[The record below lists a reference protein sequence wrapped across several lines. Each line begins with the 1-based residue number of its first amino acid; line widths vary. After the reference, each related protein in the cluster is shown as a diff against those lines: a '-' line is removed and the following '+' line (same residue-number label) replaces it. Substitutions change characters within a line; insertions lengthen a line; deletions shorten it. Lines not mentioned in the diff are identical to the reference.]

1 MPDSHQANDATSLMQ
16 PQPPPGRPHPPY
28 HRWVDF
34 LPGSKPDSPED
45 RHDDGSVLKRVSL
58 DATAT
63 WCGDDEEDDDD
74 YCYGDNDGRRPPND
88 GGGGHGNNSSNPLDV
103 EDTMMMLDWT
113 DDDADHMDT
122 GALPGLMM
130 MDDYDQHHEDS
141 HALLNEVF
149 LGEAEVPSSPMR
161 TECCW
166 DHLDAPD
173 DDDDDHIDADNNNN
187 NDDAKSAG
195 SGAHCLEAARFS
207 SSSPSS
213 LSARG
218 VTRTH
223 SSGSSSAG
231 SAASGSDAQLSLQE
245 LFEQR
250 RAQLEASMERSRKSR
265 KYLEKHIQQ
274 RASLASVLA
283 DIERS
288 SRQIIVEVLSTTDA
302 AAAAGRSGD
311 EEDSGSHAGDGEHE
325 EEHGRAAEE
334 DEECSMVTV
343 EV

>member
-1 MPDSHQANDATSLMQ
+1 MPDSVQANDANLM
-16 PQPPPGRPHPPY
+16 QPPPGRPHPPY

-74 YCYGDNDGRRPPND
+74 YCYGDNDGRLPPND
-88 GGGGHGNNSSNPLDV
+88 GGGHGHGNTSSNPLDV

-130 MDDYDQHHEDS
+130 IDDYDQHHEDS
-141 HALLNEVF
+141 RALLNEVF

-173 DDDDDHIDADNNNN
+173 DDDDDIDGDNNNN
-187 NDDAKSAG
+187 EDAKSAG

-288 SRQIIVEVLSTTDA
+288 SRQIIVEVLSTADAA

>member
-1 MPDSHQANDATSLMQ
+1 MMIQMM
-16 PQPPPGRPHPPY
+16 PPGSRPHPPY

-34 LPGSKPDSPED
+34 LPGSKPDSPS

-63 WCGDDEEDDDD
+63 WCGDEEDDDD
-74 YCYGDNDGRRPPND
+74 YYDTDDVAHRAQPQD
-88 GGGGHGNNSSNPLDV
+88 NPLDAD
-103 EDTMMMLDWT
+103 DTMMMLDWT
-113 DDDADHMDT
+113 EDDADHMDT

-130 MDDYDQHHEDS
+130 MDDYQPHDDS
-141 HALLNEVF
+141 NALLNEAF

-166 DHLDAPD
+166 DHLDAPE
-173 DDDDDHIDADNNNN
+173 
-187 NDDAKSAG
+187 DDANHVDDAASAH
-195 SGAHCLEAARFS
+195 SLEVVRYS
-207 SSSPSS
+207 SSSS
-213 LSARG
+213 RG
-218 VTRTH
+218 VARTH
-223 SSGSSSAG
+223 SSSSSSS

-288 SRQIIVEVLSTTDA
+288 SRQIIVEVLSTSDTA
-302 AAAAGRSGD
+302 AAVGGRSGD
-311 EEDSGSHAGDGEHE
+311 DDDSEAHAGGEHE
-325 EEHGRAAEE
+325 DEDHRASEE

>member
-1 MPDSHQANDATSLMQ
+1 MML
-16 PQPPPGRPHPPY
+16 PPGRPHPPY

-34 LPGSKPDSPED
+34 LPGSKPDSPS

-63 WCGDDEEDDDD
+63 WCGDEDDDEYD
-74 YCYGDNDGRRPPND
+74 DSADFAVDGAAPDD
-88 GGGGHGNNSSNPLDV
+88 GNQHHHHNPLDV

-113 DDDADHMDT
+113 EDDADHMDT

-130 MDDYDQHHEDS
+130 IDDYQHHHDDS
-141 HALLNEVF
+141 NALLNEAF
-149 LGEAEVPSSPMR
+149 LGETEVPSSPMR
-161 TECCW
+161 TDCCW
-166 DHLDAPD
+166 DQLEAPE
-173 DDDDDHIDADNNNN
+173 DDHNNIHHA
-187 NDDAKSAG
+187 DDAASAH
-195 SGAHCLEAARFS
+195 SLEVARFS
-207 SSSPSS
+207 S
-213 LSARG
+213 RG
-218 VTRTH
+218 VARTN
-223 SSGSSSAG
+223 SSSSSASSS
-231 SAASGSDAQLSLQE
+231 SAASAASSGADAQLSLQE

-288 SRQIIVEVLSTTDA
+288 SRQIIVEVLSTSDA
-302 AAAAGRSGD
+302 AAVGGDDDSEAHAGEV
-311 EEDSGSHAGDGEHE
+311 EEDQA
-325 EEHGRAAEE
+325 REE